1 MKRGLA
7 ARAERLAGLVAK
19 RRGDLRAACALLVI
33 CICTMAATLAPQN
46 EHLETFDEAWRIIAE
61 THWDPEFNGVDWD
74 AVRAELRPR
83 AAEAQSIAELRT
95 IIRDMLSRLGQSHFA
110 LWPSEALGGLRGDDG
125 GAAAGGDPGF
135 EVMLVDDQFVVSAV
149 DPEGPGAAAGVA
161 TGWILQRVD
170 SYEIEGGAV
179 PEVESVDEHTV
190 RVEAQRAMQ
199 RRLSRSPGGTMEV
212 GFLDQN
218 DEPRLVEIKLGP
230 AAGRLSQFGNLPPIF
245 ANLESEVLRPDVD
258 LDVGVIAFNI
268 WLPPVIRPFD
278 EAIDDMRHADGI
290 ILDLR
295 GNPGG
300 LGGMVMGVGGH
311 FVAENLSLGTMRMRE
326 SELNF
331 VTNPRR
337 IDTSG
342 ALVEPYAG
350 PLAILIDNTSAS
362 TSEVFAGGLQAI
374 GRARVF
380 GQRSM
385 GAVLPSMMDELPN
398 GDVLQHAFADFVIA
412 QTGVRLEGRGVI
424 PDEEVGVTRGDLLE
438 GRDPTL
444 EAAVEWIV
452 RQR

>member
-1 MKRGLA
+1 MT
-7 ARAERLAGLVAK
+7 GLVAA
-19 RRGDLRAACALLVI
+19 RRGRLRGACAVLVI
-33 CICTMAATLAPQN
+33 WICASAAAAAQQN

-74 AVRAELRPR
+74 AVYEELRPR
-83 AAEAQSIAELRT
+83 AAEAESIAELRT
-95 IIRDMLSRLGQSHFA
+95 VIRDMLSRLGQSHFA
-110 LWPSEALGGLRGDDG
+110 LWPGEALGDLRAGDG
-125 GAAAGGDPGF
+125 GAVGGGGGDPGF
-135 EVMLVDDQFVVSAV
+135 EVILVDDQFVVSEV

-170 SYEIEGGAV
+170 SYEIEGSAV
-179 PEVESVDEHTV
+179 PEVEDVDVHTV

-199 RRLSRSPGGTMEV
+199 RRLSPSPGGTIEL
-212 GFLDQN
+212 GFLDED
-218 DEPRLVEIKLGP
+218 DEPRSVEIELAPP
-230 AAGRLSQFGNLPPIF
+230 AGQLIQFGNLPPIF
-245 ANLESEVLRPDVD
+245 ATLESEMLRLDVD

-268 WLPPVIRPFD
+268 WLPPVIRPFN
-278 EAIDDMRHADGI
+278 EAIDTMRHADGI

-300 LGGMVMGVGGH
+300 LGGMVMGAGGH
-311 FVAENLSLGTMRMRE
+311 FVDENLSLGTMRMRE
-326 SELNF
+326 SELDF

-337 IDTSG
+337 VDTSG
-342 ALVEPYAG
+342 ARVEPYAG
-350 PLAILIDNTSAS
+350 PLAILVDRTSAS

-374 GRARVF
+374 GRARIF

-398 GDVLQHAFADFVIA
+398 GDVLQHAFADFVISE
-412 QTGVRLEGRGVI
+412 TGVRLEGRGVI
-424 PDEEVGVTRGDLLE
+424 PDEAVRVTREALLE

>member
-7 ARAERLAGLVAK
+7 ARGETLAGLVAA
-19 RRGDLRAACALLVI
+19 RRGHLRGACAVLVI
-33 CICTMAATLAPQN
+33 CICAMAATVARQN
-46 EHLETFDEAWRIIAE
+46 EHIETFDEAWRIIAE

-74 AVRAELRPR
+74 AVREELRPR
-83 AAEAQSIAELRT
+83 AAEAESIAELRT
-95 IIRDMLSRLGQSHFA
+95 VIRDMLSRLGQSHFA
-110 LWPSEALGGLRGDDG
+110 LWPREALGDLRGDDDGAG
-125 GAAAGGDPGF
+125 GGGDPGF
-135 EVMLVDDQFVVSAV
+135 EVMLVDDQFVVSVV

-170 SYEIEGGAV
+170 SHEIEGSAV
-179 PEVESVDEHTV
+179 PEVEDIDEHTV
-190 RVEAQRAMQ
+190 RVEVQRAMQ
-199 RRLSRSPGGTMEV
+199 RRLSRSPGDTIEL
-212 GFLDQN
+212 GFLDED
-218 DEPRLVEIKLGP
+218 DEPRWVQIELAPP
-230 AAGRLSQFGNLPPIF
+230 AGQLSQFGNLPPIF
-245 ANLESEVLRPDVD
+245 ATLESEVLRAEVD
-258 LDVGVIAFNI
+258 IDVGVIAFNI
-268 WLPPVIRPFD
+268 WLPSVIRPFD
-278 EAIDDMRHADGI
+278 EAIDTMRHADGI

-311 FVAENLSLGTMRMRE
+311 FVDENLSLGTMRMRE
-326 SELNF
+326 SELDF

-337 IDTSG
+337 VDTSG

-350 PLAILIDNTSAS
+350 ALAILIDNTSAS

-398 GDVLQHAFADFVIA
+398 GDVLQHAFADFVIS

-424 PDEEVGVTRGDLLE
+424 PDEVVRVTRDDLLE
-438 GRDPTL
+438 GRDPTM

-452 RQR
+452 RQH